1 MASSTTIEAFKSE
14 ETPTNNDS
22 PVGLT
27 EGRKE
32 GTLPSRKRK
41 LHSLTP
47 SETQD
52 WSENLSALRQSALTR
67 YAGTFKLR
75 FLGDGST
82 RKGGR
87 KGTKG
92 TKGTSSNTTGEGAFC
107 ERVL

>member
-14 ETPTNNDS
+14 ETLTNNDS

-67 YAGTFKLR
+67 YDGSFKLR

-82 RKGGR
+82 RKGRR
-87 KGTKG
+87 KGTKE
-92 TKGTSSNTTGEGAFC
+92 TSSNTTGEGAFC